1 MFSTI
6 IQDFVPKFWSVYRW
20 WVVIGLIPILVVALM
35 AFHHVCGTGRGKTA
49 IPLLVIAGVFS
60 VVISL
65 FGIPEL
71 LDSIGGDGAARI
83 TAIFYYGLSAVLLI
97 CLVGMAFDDKFCER
111 RYNRDERITKEAGNY
126 IEVKISHVLYNDES
140 FNVFCDYEDPVT
152 GRDKSF
158 LSRPFYWED
167 MGMTK
172 KDAGKVTGAL
182 VGKPVKVYVK
192 GTEKRPYKQY
202 YVDVKLSPKG
212 ENGCADCVVSM

>member
-1 MFSTI
+1 MLNTI
-6 IQDFVPKFWSVYRW
+6 VQNFVPKFWSVYRW
-20 WVVIGLIPILVVALM
+20 WVLIGLIPILVAALI
-35 AFHHVCGTGRGKTA
+35 AFHHDCGTGRGKITL
-49 IPLLVIAGVFS
+49 PLLVIAGAFS

-65 FGIPEL
+65 FVIPEL
-71 LDSIGGDGAARI
+71 LNSIGGDGAAKI

-97 CLVGMAFDDKFCER
+97 CLVGMAFDDKLCER
-111 RYNRDERITKEAGNY
+111 SYNRDERITKETGNY

-167 MGMTK
+167 MGLTK
-172 KDAGKVTGAL
+172 EDAGKVTGAL

-192 GTEKRPYKQY
+192 GTEKRPYRQY
-202 YVDVKLSPKG
+202 YVDLKLSP
-212 ENGCADCVVSM
+212 VVEDSCQAGVISM